1 MLSRLRKPIKQL
13 TGGKET
19 EKEVSVKK
27 SQKRVPRSLSLT
39 DAGNGADALRR
50 RGDHPRRIVAAG
62 RSLLASLREWLL
74 RPKDRIEDIHRCFS
88 CYGLLMMM
96 MNTD

>member
-1 MLSRLRKPIKQL
+1 MGRKRKRSLS
-13 TGGKET
+13 KEI
-19 EKEVSVKK
+19 
-27 SQKRVPRSLSLT
+27 SQKNAQVSLT

-62 RSLLASLREWLL
+62 RSLLASLRERVL
-74 RPKDRIEDIHRCFS
+74 RPKYRIEDIHRCFS

-96 MNTD
+96 MMMNTD